1 MTISSEVTYG
11 AGSPKMAQ
19 DLSAA
24 EDRAMTD
31 VGRDAMPDED
41 LPSFSATTGPGIT
54 APPEWMSSAVG
65 NFRGQSFGIDE
76 ALYGD
81 SKSDRYILSMQG
93 NPWPPIWREP
103 DDIAPTVESYRN
115 NMNVGYNAA
124 SQPGTPPGLAGC
136 GCGGPKMGLGGC
148 GCRFNGLGSDDDL
161 DFDLHTTASYN
172 RGGTR
177 LSGLDRCDIQAP
189 LGLSGMGFD
198 AVEPASE
205 KARREA
211 GFKEVLKAALQPTT
225 KFNREVA
232 RKVIDQ
238 SEKLADL
245 VEKRAAVA
253 QAAAID
259 QGRSL
264 KRAGALDG
272 ETQKLALRLFDPES
286 GDIRDDA
293 KAADM
298 TKFRSLRKAAFD
310 EGRRAVRDEKVKQVA
325 KGLAENAY
333 GQSLALQKVA
343 VAMLGNQPDAVAYY
357 GKVFDRL
364 GKESGALRAVRAKQK
379 ANWAQTRVHELN
391 GLADLDAI
399 DSRVA
404 SADFWEAELDGMEIA
419 EDAYLGSLEGWLRR
433 KVKKAASKVK
443 SVAKKTVSKV
453 SSAAKAAAAR
463 ARAAA
468 VAAAKRARDAAK
480 RAATAAA
487 RRAAAA
493 AKKAA
498 TKIKNSKIVKNTIK
512 VAKPIARTIK
522 ATAKVAISPVKMTVR
537 AGKRIAKGDFK
548 GAMRS
553 VRDTAKGTIK
563 QLGSAVTS
571 SVFGVMCAME
581 NTRLG
586 RAAGQAIGQ
595 AVGTV
600 YGGTAGGSVGREA
613 GRKANDLN
621 KGMCKGMKQMGLTGD
636 QKLNFRA
643 KNLKKSL
650 KITAKDMKR
659 TTFSKK
665 AMLESAMRIAG
676 GMIPGGGAAASGA
689 LTQLGTKAIT
699 DVGLNLAKK
708 KGQEFL
714 KKKAGQLAGKHA
726 GAITRK
732 IVPGKAGRVLGKAAG
747 GVASTYASGGKI
759 DAAQLRRIAATQGK
773 AAARRVARKQ
783 GTRLAKHALG
793 DKTGRLL
800 AEGAQMA
807 MQAQGSNPQQ
817 MRQRAAAFAR
827 KQAADRA
834 QRFAQKRLGPAGGLV
849 ASAAR
854 QASGAR
860 KMSAEERR
868 ARLVAFAR
876 QQAKARGMQAARRQ
890 FGTKQVDMAQR
901 AARGGRPDTR
911 AAAVSFARQQARTP
925 WGRTGPASSSL
936 FRMAR
941 RRG

>member
-1 MTISSEVTYG
+1 
-11 AGSPKMAQ
+11 
-19 DLSAA
+19 
-24 EDRAMTD
+24 
-31 VGRDAMPDED
+31 
-41 LPSFSATTGPGIT
+41 
-54 APPEWMSSAVG
+54 
-65 NFRGQSFGIDE
+65 
-76 ALYGD
+76 
-81 SKSDRYILSMQG
+81 MQG

-537 AGKRIAKGDFK
+537 AGKCIAKGDFK

-699 DVGLNLAKK
+699 DVGLNRCAAATHRSDP
-708 KGQEFL
+708 GQGGC
-714 KKKAGQLAGKHA
+714 KARCTQAGNPAREARARRQDGPAPGRGRADGDA
-726 GAITRK
+726 G
-732 IVPGKAGRVLGKAAG
+732 PGLQPAANAPACRSFCAQAG
-747 GVASTYASGGKI
+747 GGPRAAVCSEAFGPGGRTRRKRCASGVRC
-759 DAAQLRRIAATQGK
+759 AQDERRGAPRK
-773 AAARRVARKQ
+773 ARRVRTPAS
-783 GTRLAKHALG
+783 
-793 DKTGRLL
+793 
-800 AEGAQMA
+800 
-807 MQAQGSNPQQ
+807 QGS
-817 MRQRAAAFAR
+817 RDASSAAPVR
-827 KQAADRA
+827 HQAGGH
-834 QRFAQKRLGPAGGLV
+834 GPAG
-849 ASAAR
+849 STRR
-854 QASGAR
+854 QAGHAGSSSELR
-860 KMSAEERR
+860 
-868 ARLVAFAR
+868 
-876 QQAKARGMQAARRQ
+876 QAA
-890 FGTKQVDMAQR
+890 GADAVGAHR
-901 AARGGRPDTR
+901 ACFLEPVQDGETSG
-911 AAAVSFARQQARTP
+911 
-925 WGRTGPASSSL
+925 L
-936 FRMAR
+936 K